1 MSKGVLSAKQL
12 RFVEEYLVDLNATQA
27 AIRAG
32 YSAKTASE
40 IGHENLRKPQIAAA
54 IAAANAERSRRT
66 GITADRV
73 LEELAV
79 IAFQDPRHYK
89 AGELTGVE
97 LAEGAPANAM
107 RALAP
112 LRTQRYFHPSR
123 GMVYE
128 TEYKPWDKNRA
139 LEHLGRH
146 FKLFTDKLEVDDA
159 SSFADQLRAARE
171 RVANGKQG

>member
-1 MSKGVLSAKQL
+1 MSELRGKQAL
-12 RFVEEYLVDLNATQA
+12 FVAEYLVDLNATQA

-32 YSAKTASE
+32 YSAKTATE

-89 AGELTGVE
+89 PQLLGGIE
-97 LAEGAPANAM
+97 LAEGAPATAM
-107 RALAP
+107 RAVSSIKVKQYMHYP
-112 LRTQRYFHPSR
+112 R
-123 GMVYE
+123 GLVSE
-128 TEYKPWDKNRA
+128 TEFKFWDKNSA
-139 LEHLGRH
+139 LENLGRH
-146 FKLFTDKLEVDDA
+146 FKLFTDVKEVKDA
-159 SSFADQLRAARE
+159 GGFADRLRAARE